1 MKRYLI
7 LLLVICSGSFFQKIY
22 AQNPYAVLEKNRNI
36 AVKNLHHEL
45 NTSKDTLLLKS
56 DFRIDRV
63 YSINKDIKR
72 EIDTI
77 IFADNYNVPLVNLTK
92 GKHVFVV
99 EQNRKKIVF
108 VIRVLR
114 DYILPKTEGTKVVTS
129 NKD

>member
-7 LLLVICSGSFFQKIY
+7 LLLVICSGSLFQKIY
-22 AQNPYAVLEKNRNI
+22 AQNPFAVLEKNKNTT
-36 AVKNLHHEL
+36 VKDLHHEL

-56 DFRIDRV
+56 NTRIDRV

>member
-7 LLLVICSGSFFQKIY
+7 LLLVICSGSLFQKIY
-22 AQNPYAVLEKNRNI
+22 AQNPFAVLEKNKNS
-36 AVKNLHHEL
+36 AVKNLSHEL

-56 DFRIDRV
+56 NTRIDRV

-114 DYILPKTEGTKVVTS
+114 DYMLPKTEGTKVVTS